1 MCYLLKLD
9 ITVRHEEVDYK
20 NCEFF
25 TNEDELLE
33 DYFVT
38 LYRNGQIYGDY
49 SLVDCGEHRYNLFV
63 NVPDPESIDK
73 KFNNEYV
80 NRSYIYMDIKTEIL
94 GKNILYYS
102 NCSCKQI
109 PFYVLRADADS
120 DECSSPVTCG
130 KCGGDIP
137 LYKIPYLFNEKE
149 HYSLIEWQKTYAS
162 VYELWIQS
170 LSDRFVKNQILNPK
184 SALNKLSFDVR
195 RELEDKLKK
204 PVYFSFDNA
213 IGYNPK
219 NKKDEKQVCPIC
231 GKALSDYPYKIG
243 LVKMLKCDDCRISL
257 VAL

>member
-80 NRSYIYMDIKTEIL
+80 NRSYIYLDIKPEII
-94 GKNILYYS
+94 GKNILYRS
-102 NCSCKQI
+102 NCSCKEI
-109 PFYVLRADADS
+109 PFYELIADYDS
-120 DECSSPVTCG
+120 DGSCSPVTCG
-130 KCGGDIP
+130 KCGWEIP
-137 LYKIPYLFNEKE
+137 LYKVPHLYNESE
-149 HYSLIEWQKTYAS
+149 HSSLLSWQKCYAS
-162 VYELWIQS
+162 VKELWFDS
-170 LSDRFVKNQILNPK
+170 LSDRFTKNQITNPD
-184 SALNKLSFDVR
+184 SALNKLSFDIR
-195 RELEDKLKK
+195 RELEEKLKK
-204 PVYFSFDNA
+204 PVYYYFEIEVGFSL
-213 IGYNPK
+213 
-219 NKKDEKQVCPIC
+219 KKKYPEKQVCPIC
-231 GKALSDYPYKIG
+231 GKEPSDYPYDMG
-243 LVKMLKCDDCRISL
+243 LVKMLKCDDCRISF